1 MKYFYIIC
9 LALSSFFT
17 YKHLSA
23 TEQLRQYAF
32 FMPNNAFL
40 RNTDG
45 TDVTIN
51 AVRQRVQKDEE
62 TMKIPERQIVRPFV
76 HKKVQRMQPDD
87 EIIYEKP
94 KMEELD
100 TIHTSQQKIDD
111 NESFGNILSDEDK
124 ARLEKYSLSDELEE
138 DLNHNEDAKKDEKP
152 VKKLSLLE
160 EYSQLSISEMFAKIP
175 FPDDR
180 LPKYKQRYSTYNMD
194 LRVLHRNGEL
204 PYNRELEEALAKANT
219 IQRFTVE

>member
-9 LALSSFFT
+9 LVLSSFFT

-40 RNTDG
+40 RNTDE

-51 AVRQRVQKDEE
+51 ATRQRVKKEE
-62 TMKIPERQIVRPFV
+62 EPMKIPERQIVRPFV

-94 KMEELD
+94 KVEELD
-100 TIHTSQQKIDD
+100 SMHTSQQIIDD
-111 NESFGNILSDEDK
+111 SESFGNGLSDEDK
-124 ARLEKYSLSDELEE
+124 ARFEQYSLSDSLDA
-138 DLNHNEDAKKDEKP
+138 DLSRKENVTDDVKSE
-152 VKKLSLLE
+152 KKLSLLE
-160 EYSQLSISEMFAKIP
+160 EYSQLSINEMFAKIP
-175 FPDDR
+175 FPDTR

-194 LRVLHRNGEL
+194 LRVLHRNGEF
-204 PYNRELEEALAKANT
+204 PYNRELEEALAKAST
-219 IQRFTVE
+219 IQRFKVE